1 MATTDS
7 SPDHATASAG
17 DTPDVVQYDPYTVER
32 ADPNAIYA
40 RLREEA
46 PLYRNEERDFWALSR
61 YSDVEEAFRDHKTY
75 SSAHGNILEVIKADP
90 KIPDGMFI
98 NEDPPEH
105 TIHRA
110 LVGRAF
116 TPRRMREV
124 EDKIRA
130 FCVAA
135 LEPFEGAER
144 FDFVTDLGNELPMK
158 AIGMLLG
165 IPDSEQPAARD
176 LTDKRL
182 HSDPGNPMSV
192 RKDRYFSGENFAEY
206 VDWRADNPSD
216 DLVTELIHVEFT
228 DPQGV
233 TRKLTRDEL
242 LIFVAVIAGAGFET
256 TGRLIGWL
264 GRLLGDHPD
273 VRREVAADRSL
284 LPALIEETLRFEPT
298 GASIAR
304 YATTDVEWHG
314 QTIPA
319 GSAVLLVVAAANRD
333 PRRFENPDRFDIHRS
348 EPHITFGHG
357 IHFCLGASLARM
369 EARIAMDEIL
379 NRFTDWEVDDDAAE
393 RVYTSTMRG
402 WKTLPV
408 HIA

>member
-1 MATTDS
+1 MA
-7 SPDHATASAG
+7 ASTV
-17 DTPDVVQYDPYTVER
+17 DELVYDPYTVEQTG
-32 ADPNAIYA
+32 DPNAVYA
-40 RLREEA
+40 RMREEA
-46 PLYRNEERDFWALSR
+46 PLYRNEERDFWALTR
-61 YSDVEEAFRDHKTY
+61 FEDVEAGFRDSERL

-90 KIPDGMFI
+90 VMPPAMFI
-98 NEDPPEH
+98 NQDPPEH

-130 FCVAA
+130 YCVAA
-135 LEPFEGAER
+135 LEPFEGADR
-144 FDFVTDLGNELPMK
+144 FDFVHDLGDELPMK

-182 HSDPGNPMSV
+182 HSDPGDPMPV

-206 VDWRADNPSD
+206 VDWRMDNPSD
-216 DLVTELIHVEFT
+216 DLVTELINVTFT
-228 DPQGV
+228 DSAGV
-233 TRKLTRDEL
+233 ERKLTRDEL
-242 LIFVAVIAGAGFET
+242 LIFVGLIAGAGFET

-284 LPALIEETLRFEPT
+284 LPAVVDEALRFEPT

-304 YATTDVEWHG
+304 YVATDLEFHG
-314 QTIPA
+314 RTIPA
-319 GSAVLLVVAAANRD
+319 GSALLLIVAAANRD
-333 PRRFENPDRFDIHRS
+333 PRKWTNPDVFDIHRDDG
-348 EPHITFGHG
+348 PHLTFGHG

-369 EARIAMDEIL
+369 EGRIALDEIL
-379 NRFTDWEVDDDAAE
+379 NRFPDWTVDDDAAE

-408 HIA
+408 DIG

>member
-1 MATTDS
+1 MS
-7 SPDHATASAG
+7 STSTAAEALH
-17 DTPDVVQYDPYTVER
+17 YDPYTVER
-32 ADPNAIYA
+32 GDPNAVYA

-46 PLYRNEERDFWALSR
+46 PLYRNDDRDFWALSR
-61 YSDVEEAFRDHKTY
+61 YADVEEAFRDHQTF
-75 SSAHGNILEVIKADP
+75 SSARGNILEVIKADP
-90 KIPDGMFI
+90 TIPDGMFI

-105 TIHRA
+105 TVHRA

-135 LEPFEGAER
+135 LDQFQGADR
-144 FDFVTDLGNELPMK
+144 FDFVHDLGNELPMK

-176 LTDKRL
+176 RTDKRL
-182 HSDPGNPMSV
+182 HSSPGNPMAVS
-192 RKDRYFSGENFAEY
+192 KKRYFSGDEFAEY
-206 VDWRADNPSD
+206 VDWREKNPSD
-216 DLVTELIHVEFT
+216 DLVTELINAEFT
-228 DPQGV
+228 DVDGV
-233 TRKLTRDEL
+233 TRKLTREEL

-284 LPALIEETLRFEPT
+284 LPALIDETLRIEPT

-304 YATTDVEWHG
+304 YVTTDVELHG
-314 QTIPA
+314 QTVPA
-319 GSAVLLVVAAANRD
+319 GSALLLVVAAANRD
-333 PRRFENPDRFDIHRS
+333 PRRFTDPDRFDIHRTD
-348 EPHITFGHG
+348 PHITFGHG
-357 IHFCLGASLARM
+357 IHFCLGASLARL
-369 EARIAMDEIL
+369 EGRIAIDEIL
-379 NRFTDWEVDDDAAE
+379 NRFPDWEVDDDAAE

-408 HIA
+408 TLG